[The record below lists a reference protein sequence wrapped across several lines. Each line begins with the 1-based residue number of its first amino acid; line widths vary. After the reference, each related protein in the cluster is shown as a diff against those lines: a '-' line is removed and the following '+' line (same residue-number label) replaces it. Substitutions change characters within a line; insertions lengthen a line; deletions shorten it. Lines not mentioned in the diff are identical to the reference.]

1 MSALDD
7 LRTAMTADD
16 RGLRGD
22 GSQTSSHAA
31 RSVVVGPDDWYRDA
45 VIYQLHVR
53 SFADSN
59 ADGTGDFDG
68 LTERLDY
75 LVDLGV
81 DTLWLLPFFPS
92 PLRDDGYDIADYR
105 GIHPAYGDMA
115 AFRRFL
121 AAAHARGL
129 RVIIELVLN
138 HTSDQHPW
146 FQRARRAPRGSR
158 YRNFYVWSD
167 TPDLY
172 DEARI
177 IFQDF
182 ESSNWSW
189 DPVAH
194 QYYWHRFYSHQPD
207 LNFESPDVRRS
218 MFATIG
224 RWMRMGVDGVRL
236 DAVPYLFE
244 AAGTNCENL
253 PETHRFLRQLR
264 AHLDEHFPGRLLLA
278 EANQWPEDAVAYFG
292 EGDECHMAFHFPV
305 MPRLFMGVQMESR
318 TPIVDIL
325 EQTPDIPDG
334 CQWAMFLRN
343 HDELTLEMVTDE
355 ERDYMYRRFAGDP
368 RMRINLGI
376 RRRLGPLLQDD
387 RRKVELMNGLLF
399 SLPGTPI
406 VYYGDEIGMGDNV
419 YLGDRDAVR
428 TPMQWSA
435 DRNGGFSRCNPQQLF
450 LPLVIDPQHHFE
462 AVNVEAQRANPASLW
477 WWMRR
482 LIALRKRHRV
492 FGRGRMEIVDS
503 DNTKVLSFLRTIRS
517 EHLAGPDALR
527 GGNGESLERDEDVL
541 VVANLSRHV
550 QGVTLTLPPGYDGVR
565 PVELFGRTELD
576 PVEGDRYRLTLGP
589 HDFFWLRLNV
599 RVPEGVLLTGE
610 MPVLGGASV
619 APPLPLLSHQPER
632 AVSQAL
638 ARALP
643 RFLVHQRWF
652 GNHSRSITDVSIVDT
667 VPLRPLDAAGVLAD
681 VEFSTGEP
689 QRYFIPVAGGTDGLD
704 DPMVVSRLVRM
715 IVGSERLAG
724 TNGTLVGALTDK
736 APEAIREA
744 RLLDPAVIRPLGA
757 EQSNSSHVVDELAVL
772 KVLRRVDPGVHPE
785 VEMLDH
791 LTARRFPNA
800 PRLYGTISYRRPG
813 QEHPTSLATL
823 TQFVPSD
830 GDMWKVFRF
839 EAARFVEHAA
849 ANPDGITSPSTH
861 PDHDEHRGQLPEP
874 LGEAL
879 HLVQLLGGRTYDLH
893 RELASINDDRFRP
906 VAFTRLYQRSLYQAM
921 RSHTRATYAAIG
933 RARHAID
940 SACLEVLPAEQTV
953 LARFAALTDHLVE
966 CDRIRVHGDLHLAQV
981 LERGGDV
988 TFIDFE
994 GEPARPLGERSI
1006 KRSALV
1012 DVAGM
1017 IRSFDYVARQGM
1029 RDAVDRGV
1037 GVEADLDPFAERWG
1051 AWAAESFVAA
1061 YLDEARID
1069 HDRAGDEVV
1078 GPAGAIRLVPADPTD
1093 VALLLDA
1100 FVLQKALSEV
1110 VYELDN
1116 RPRLAWIPI
1125 RALERAITAWQ
1136 GRSLHEAPIPLA
1148 AAAQVAGALDS

>member
-1 MSALDD
+1 MNRPLDAPPIDAPIDALTSAL
-7 LRTAMTADD
+7 TGAMGPGAS
-16 RGLRGD
+16 GPSVS
-22 GSQTSSHAA
+22 GSNGPAHASRSS
-31 RSVVVGPDDWYRDA
+31 DWYRDA

-59 ADGTGDFDG
+59 GDGTGDFDG
-68 LTERLDY
+68 LTDRLDY

-105 GIHPAYGDMA
+105 SIHPAYGDMGS
-115 AFRRFL
+115 FRRFL

-138 HTSDQHPW
+138 HTSDAHPW
-146 FQRARRAPRGSR
+146 FQRARRAPRDSR
-158 YRNFYVWSD
+158 HRNFYVWSD

-172 DEARI
+172 DEARV

-182 ESSNWSW
+182 ESSNWTW

-194 QYYWHRFYSHQPD
+194 QYFWHRFYSHQPD

-218 MFATIG
+218 MLATIG
-224 RWMRMGVDGVRL
+224 RWFRMGVDGVRL

-244 AAGTNCENL
+244 APGTNCENL
-253 PETHRFLRQLR
+253 PATHDFLRVLR
-264 AHLDEHFPGRLLLA
+264 AHVDEHFPGRMLLA

-292 EGDECHMAFHFPV
+292 DGDECHMAFHFPV

-435 DRNGGFSRCNPQQLF
+435 DRNGGFSSCNPQQLF

-462 AVNVEAQRANPASLW
+462 ALNVEAQRANPASLW

-482 LIALRKRHRV
+482 LITLRKRHRV
-492 FGRGRMEIVDS
+492 FGRGRMVMVDS
-503 DNTKVLSFLRTIRS
+503 DNTKVLSFLRTSTGLGLGFGDDR
-517 EHLAGPDALR
+517 E
-527 GGNGESLERDEDVL
+527 EDVL

-550 QGVTLTLPPGYDGVR
+550 QAVTLTLPPGYDGVR
-565 PVELFGRTELD
+565 PVELFGRTELE
-576 PVEGDRYRLTLGP
+576 PIEGDRYRLTLGP
-589 HDFFWLRLNV
+589 HDFFWLRIGQ
-599 RVPEGVLLTGE
+599 RVPAGTLLTGE
-610 MPVLGGASV
+610 IPAVGFPM
-619 APPLPLLSHQPER
+619 PLLPMPSTSADPAGLH
-632 AVSQAL
+632 AL
-638 ARALP
+638 ASALP
-643 RFLVHQRWF
+643 NFLLRQRWF
-652 GNHSRSITDVSIVDT
+652 GNHSRTITDVTVVDS
-667 VPLRPLDAAGVLAD
+667 VPMRPLDAAGVVAE

-689 QRYFIPVAGGTDGLD
+689 QRYFVPVSAGADGMG
-704 DPMVVSRLVRM
+704 DPRVASRFVRM
-715 IVGSERLAG
+715 ILGNERLPG
-724 TNGTLVGALTDK
+724 TNGVLVGRLDDRV
-736 APEAIREA
+736 PEAMREA
-744 RLLDPAVIRPLGA
+744 RSLHPDVVRPLGA
-757 EQSNSSHVVDELAVL
+757 EQSNSSTVIDERAML
-772 KVLRRVDPGVHPE
+772 KVLRRVDPGIHPE
-785 VEMLDH
+785 VEILEH
-791 LTARRFPNA
+791 LTARRFPHA
-800 PRLYGTISYRRPG
+800 PTLYGTINHRSPG
-813 QEHPTSLATL
+813 HLHPTSVATL

-830 GDMWKVFRF
+830 GDMSKLFRS
-839 EAARFVEHAA
+839 EVARFVEHAA
-849 ANPDGITSPSTH
+849 ANPADPVVQAWGA
-861 PDHDEHRGQLPEP
+861 EQLPEP

-879 HLVQLLGGRTYDLH
+879 HLVQLLGRRTAGLH
-893 RELASINDDRFRP
+893 RELASIVEERFVP
-906 VAFTRLYQRSLYQAM
+906 VPFTRLYQRSLYQAM
-921 RSHTRATYAAIG
+921 RSHTRATYAAIARSRHLID
-933 RARHAID
+933 RAVLAT
-940 SACLEVLPAEQTV
+940 LPAEETV
-953 LARFAALTDHLVE
+953 LGMFASLTTRLVE
-966 CDRIRVHGDLHLAQV
+966 CDRIRIHGDLHLAQV

-994 GEPARPLGERSI
+994 GEPARPIGERSI
-1006 KRSALV
+1006 KRGALV

-1017 IRSFDYVARQGM
+1017 VRSFDYVAHQGM
-1029 RDAVDRGV
+1029 IDAVERGV
-1037 GVEADLDPFAERWG
+1037 GTVEDLTVFAERWG
-1051 AWAAESFVAA
+1051 TWAADAFVAA
-1061 YLDEARID
+1061 YVDEARGD
-1069 HDRAGDEVV
+1069 ATADPVVAGERHVH
-1078 GPAGAIRLVPADPTD
+1078 RLVPTDPAD
-1093 VALLLDA
+1093 VELLLEA
-1100 FVLQKALSEV
+1100 FVLQKAMSEV

-1116 RPRLAWIPI
+1116 RPHLVWLPL
-1125 RALERAITAWQ
+1125 RALGRAAGGRQER
-1136 GRSLHEAPIPLA
+1136 PLLDGVVPVGA
-1148 AAAQVAGALDS
+1148 ARVPG